1 MQIEILFE
9 DPRWETAQLQ
19 NIATRAGRAVMDH
32 LGYDADDMSCDLLA
46 CDDRRIMELNGEFR
60 AKPTPTNVLSWP
72 SDERGAVVDGAD
84 PDRLDL
90 PMDAEL
96 GDIAI
101 SYDTCAREA
110 QDAGIT
116 FCDHVTHLMIHA
128 ILHLLGYDH
137 IRDQDAT
144 LMEGIETDILGKLGI
159 KDPYYTDSPN

>member
-9 DPRWETAQLQ
+9 DPRWQSAHLDA
-19 NIATRAGRAVMDH
+19 IATRAGRAVMDH

-46 CDDRRIMELNGEFR
+46 CDDRRIMELNGQFR

-72 SDERGAVVDGAD
+72 SDERGAAVDGDD
-84 PDRLDL
+84 PEPLDL
-90 PMDAEL
+90 PMDGEL

-101 SYDTCAREA
+101 SYDTCTREA
-110 QDAGIT
+110 QAAGIT
-116 FCDHVTHLMIHA
+116 FSDHVTHLVIHA

-144 LMEGIETDILGKLGI
+144 LMEGIETAILGKLGI
-159 KDPYYTDSPN
+159 KDPYYTDSPT